1 MSTSVV
7 TSATSQKSD
16 LVSGTLGSSSLP
28 PAELTL
34 LWSGDSLLLAAL
46 PKGSMGQF
54 CRTLS
59 SSRFSLRSPTVCFE
73 KELKKN
79 NKAQR
84 FYFSPLRVWLDC
96 LSGTQF
102 GDMPRLSPSALAGIT
117 ILCVFNV
124 IMSLPCGL
132 SAVTDSVFESV

>member
-7 TSATSQKSD
+7 SSATSQKSD
-16 LVSGTLGSSSLP
+16 LVSGTLRSSPLS
-28 PAELTL
+28 PADLTL
-34 LWSGDSLLLAAL
+34 LCSGDSLLLAAL
-46 PKGSMGQF
+46 SKRPMGQF
-54 CRTLS
+54 CGTLS
-59 SSRFSLRSPTVCFE
+59 SSRFSLRSPTVCFG
-73 KELKKN
+73 KELEKN

-96 LSGTQF
+96 LSGTRF
-102 GDMPRLSPSALAGIT
+102 RDMPRLSPSALAGIT